1 MRGTKLAM
9 QHLRRLSPITV
20 LSSGTSST
28 RGRSHFAAVL
38 PLRAL
43 QALTGTVTR
52 HEPSSC
58 TIITRNLTCEVL
70 PSTSIAACAS
80 CSLYVRITFVDFRYV
95 RIAPIAAVATSGVG
109 TDVRADI
116 GAGIRADVGAGIRAD
131 VVTTAVRTNH
141 FRIKISDR
149 TRLTSRLLLQLLK
162 ETSNTDNAA

>member
-9 QHLRRLSPITV
+9 QYLRRLSPITV

-43 QALTGTVTR
+43 QARTGTVTR

-58 TIITRNLTCEVL
+58 TIITRNLTSEVL

-80 CSLYVRITFVDFRYV
+80 CSLYVRITFVDFRYIGV
-95 RIAPIAAVATSGVG
+95 APVAA
-109 TDVRADI
+109 
-116 GAGIRADVGAGIRAD
+116 

-141 FRIKISDR
+141 FRIKIPDR